1 MDWVEVPFRTPAP
14 GWGQYQAGLRVGVEG
29 RSVYEKETVL
39 SRLRGIT
46 RMQGIVTQGTEQV
59 RVLHALL
66 TEREAEVWEE

>member
-1 MDWVEVPFRTPAP
+1 M
-14 GWGQYQAGLRVGVEG
+14 EG